1 MTTLVNDCAYE
12 ITECIDERLQGP
24 VLLSM
29 RRVPKSLVRR
39 GAGCSCLVRLSCSLL
54 VQDGDT
60 MYPVPHGD
68 VHGGTVRLHVS
79 QELSEPVLTCPGE
92 PGSTNFNCACG
103 GSPRLRFFWVQI
115 ASRERWSGVVD
126 WEETVHVLSLSL
138 WGLVVS
144 VVTVLCKGLATVY
157 AY

>member
-79 QELSEPVLTCPGE
+79 QEPSELVLTCPEE
-92 PGSTNFNCACG
+92 PGSTNSNCAGG
-103 GSPRLRFFWVQI
+103 GSPRLGLVWGQI
-115 ASRERWSGVVD
+115 ASREGWSGVVD
-126 WEETVHVLSLSL
+126 RDETVHCIVPF
-138 WGLVVS
+138 
-144 VVTVLCKGLATVY
+144 TVGGWLCRW
-157 AY
+157 